1 MEKSKRAKDNDRKR
15 GHKLMTKEIEKSLPA
30 LYATD
35 SVPCEDKEIKVKY
48 FTPDSNWTWY
58 GVEFD
63 PKTGIF
69 FGYVIGFESEWGNF
83 SLKELEETHGKL
95 GLPIERDLYWE
106 PCTLQDI
113 LDKKARG

>member
-1 MEKSKRAKDNDRKR
+1 MKKSTKAKNNDVKR
-15 GHKLMTKEIEKSLPA
+15 GHLLMTKELERQIPK

-35 SVPCEDKEIKVKY
+35 SVPCENKKIITKY
-48 FTPDSNWTWY
+48 FAPDSNWTWY
-58 GVEFD
+58 VTEFD
-63 PKTGIF
+63 PVNGIF

-83 SLKELEETHGKL
+83 SLKELEESTGTM
-95 GLPIERDLYWE
+95 GLPIERDLYWK